1 MLTILLNHSISFAKI
16 EKYQMKSL
24 AYLNKYLIL
33 YKWRILLGVL
43 FICLSNYFGIQM
55 PKIVK
60 NATNDFLQDLKHTT
74 DFNSILW
81 LSLKLAGMYLMFS
94 VLKGFFL
101 FLTRQTIIIVSRY
114 IEYDLKN
121 EIYVQYQRLNYAFYK
136 KNTTGD
142 LMNRIS
148 EDVSQVRMYLGPGL
162 MYTINLAILSVMA
175 IYTMLQINV
184 SLTLIVLIPLPIMS
198 VMIYKVSSKMN
209 ALSKLV
215 QKEQSLLSTIV
226 QETFSGIRVIKAYLR
241 ELEMQQKFDASSD
254 MYKERTMKQVRINAL
269 FMPTIVFLIG
279 LSTLLAIY
287 YGGLLTYSK
296 QITPGDIVAFIFY
309 INMLTWPFAS
319 VGWVT
324 SIIQRAAAS
333 QERINEFLNIQPAIQ
348 NPSNKSFSQ
357 IQNITFNHLTFK
369 YEDSDVNVLED
380 VHFSFKA
387 GEKIGIIGRTGS
399 GKSTLLNVLLRQLDP
414 TSGSVE
420 VNNENLKTIN
430 LEDYRKQ
437 IGVVPQ
443 EVFLFSDT
451 IKNNI
456 AFGLTDHEVTEEELI
471 AVAKQAHVYH
481 NIMEFP
487 NAFETVLGERG
498 VNLSGGQKQRVSIA
512 RALIRKPHM
521 LVLDDC
527 LSAVDTETED
537 VILKAIEDSAE
548 DRITVIVS
556 HRISSLRFVDRIYVL
571 DKGRIVE
578 SGTQE
583 ELLQKGGLFREMYE
597 KQRSDGPSFR
607 QAQGKLTSGTEEGYE

>member
-60 NATNDFLQDLKHTT
+60 NATNDFLKDIKHTT

-198 VMIYKVSSKMN
+198 IMIYKVSSKMN

-254 MYKERTMKQVRINAL
+254 MYKERSMKQVRINAL

-287 YGGLLTYSK
+287 YGGLLTYSN

-348 NPSNKSFSQ
+348 NPCNKSFSQ
-357 IQNITFNHLTFK
+357 IQNITFNHVTFK

-420 VNNENLKTIN
+420 VNTENLKTIN

-471 AVAKQAHVYH
+471 VVAKQAHVYH

-487 NAFETVLGERG
+487 NTFETVLGERG

-537 VILKAIEDSAE
+537 VILKAVEDSAE

-597 KQRSDGPSFR
+597 KQRS
-607 QAQGKLTSGTEEGYE
+607 E

>member
-16 EKYQMKSL
+16 GKYQMKSL
-24 AYLNKYLIL
+24 SYLNKYLIL
-33 YKWRILLGVL
+33 YKGRILLGIL

-60 NATNDFLQDLKHTT
+60 NATNDFLGEIKHST
-74 DFNSILW
+74 DFQTILM
-81 LSLKLAGMYLMFS
+81 LSLKLAGLYLLFS

-121 EIYVQYQRLNYAFYK
+121 EIYVQYQRLNYSFYK

-209 ALSKLV
+209 SLSKLV

-254 MYKERTMKQVRINAL
+254 MYKERTMKQVRVNAL

-287 YGGLLTYSK
+287 YGGLLTYSN

-324 SIIQRAAAS
+324 SIIQRASAS
-333 QERINEFLNIQPAIQ
+333 QERINEFLSIQPAIV
-348 NPSNKSFSQ
+348 NPTTTQFPKIQSIEFDQVNFS
-357 IQNITFNHLTFK
+357 
-369 YEDSDVNVLED
+369 YEDSDVKVVENI
-380 VHFSFKA
+380 SFTIRA
-387 GEKIGIIGRTGS
+387 GEKIGFIGRTGS

-414 TSGSVE
+414 ISGKVL
-420 VNNENLKTIN
+420 VNGQDLKKIN

-456 AFGLTDHEVTEEELI
+456 AFGVTDHDVTEEELI
-471 AVAKQAHVYH
+471 SVSKQAHVYH
-481 NIMEFP
+481 NIEAFP
-487 NAFETVLGERG
+487 DKFETLLGERG

-537 VILKAIEDSAE
+537 VILKAVEDTSME
-548 DRITVIVS
+548 RITVIVS

-571 DKGRIVE
+571 DNGKIVE
-578 SGTQE
+578 EGTHE
-583 ELLQKGGLFREMYE
+583 ELLQRGGLFQEMYE
-597 KQRSDGPSFR
+597 KQRHN
-607 QAQGKLTSGTEEGYE
+607 E